1 VNVIPIG
8 RLKRLALHCLQGDL
22 LSQKYITHREIALRR
37 KAQMRHYIAG
47 SIQLVNIHHLAAPD
61 RAARL
66 MRAGTT
72 RVAAYS
78 SKLLRK
84 VPR

>member
-8 RLKRLALHCLQGDL
+8 RLKRLALHCLNL